1 MPVTGTMIQYAHSGH
16 TYWGYMHKISRFN
29 FLFPLL
35 MLLLATQAQAFTF
48 KLSQKDL
55 NQVVGMTFPQTQY
68 YEGMKVVF
76 SDPYLTLSANN
87 KVAVDVNILGS
98 RDGQQMEARATLS
111 GQLRYDGNNGELQI
125 ERPMLNDFKVLNST
139 LQNEKDI
146 VRWAEQLK
154 GQSAPIILLV
164 NFKDLNLSFLGS
176 KLPSDMRVE
185 AGQLVVEF

>member
-1 MPVTGTMIQYAHSGH
+1 
-16 TYWGYMHKISRFN
+16 MHKLTRFT

-48 KLSQKDL
+48 RLSQKDL

-76 SDPYLTLSANN
+76 SDPDLTLSANN
-87 KVAVDVNILGS
+87 KVGVDVSILGS

-111 GQLRYDGNNGELQI
+111 GKLRYDGAKGELQI
-125 ERPMLNDFKVLNST
+125 ERPMLNDFKVLSST
-139 LQNEKDI
+139 LKNEKDI

-154 GQSAPIILLV
+154 GQSAPVILLL
-164 NFKDLNLSFLGS
+164 NFKDLNLSLLGN

-185 AGQLVVEF
+185 AGQLVIEF